1 MAMQEQKGAGG
12 GAQQPAYPMQGH
24 GPNGVGY
31 GQPRQS
37 YADGGFGRESRY
49 DDGSMLHPAYNNPE
63 YAK

>member
-1 MAMQEQKGAGG
+1 MAMQEQKQAAG
-12 GAQQPAYPMQGH
+12 YPMQGT

-31 GQPRQS
+31 GQ
-37 YADGGFGRESRY
+37 ARESRY

>member
-1 MAMQEQKGAGG
+1 MAMQEQKDAGRGPQG
-12 GAQQPAYPMQGH
+12 GYPMQGH
-24 GPNGVGY
+24 GPNGVGF

-37 YADGGFGRESRY
+37 YAEGGGFVRESRY